1 MNGKILVLALAM
13 CMAAVIV
20 QADQAQRSKPQPI
33 SAELRERCLKILEK
47 GLQSD
52 EFWPSM
58 HAAEALTLAGHGKD
72 VIVQLKDR
80 LPKET
85 DDQKRCGLA
94 RELSRA
100 GDRQYV
106 RVLLQILEDEKSMGR
121 VHAAESLYKIAEKGD
136 GKSLAAA
143 VRQSESI
150 RLKIMAAGALA
161 KAGDTAALAVLRKTL
176 LSEDV
181 EARNLAAWILSRL
194 GDSSDVQPLLTTLS
208 KETNG
213 MARAFCAVALAC
225 LGNEDGRAELGVQL
239 SSDDPVARAMAAEF
253 VAHSRSVEFRDKLIS
268 MLDDPA
274 LDVRIRSAQS
284 LIALSMP

>member
-194 GDSSDVQPLLTTLS
+194 GDSSDVQP
-208 KETNG
+208 
-213 MARAFCAVALAC
+213 
-225 LGNEDGRAELGVQL
+225 
-239 SSDDPVARAMAAEF
+239 
-253 VAHSRSVEFRDKLIS
+253 
-268 MLDDPA
+268 
-274 LDVRIRSAQS
+274 
-284 LIALSMP
+284 